1 MATAPLRSAF
11 AETSSSRRVPGS
23 PPSFRVGPWP
33 AILGWMS
40 ILYSPTK
47 SGRSSAAASAAFDA
61 IWNIKPRLFGL
72 GGVASLAG
80 RTEPEARPFARHEQ
94 PAGAVRVRAQPRDS
108 YGYRCGLRLAQ
119 AKNPSVLFVPSSV
132 NHCTSAWVHCCAAPT
147 WQRGCRPERRSQ
159 RTAQAPTWT
168 TWVPALGR

>member
-1 MATAPLRSAF
+1 M
-11 AETSSSRRVPGS
+11 
-23 PPSFRVGPWP
+23 
-33 AILGWMS
+33 
-40 ILYSPTK
+40 
-47 SGRSSAAASAAFDA
+47 FDA

-119 AKNPSVLFVPSSV
+119 AKNPSVLFVPPDFRTLSTEFPLLRNKNNDLESS
-132 NHCTSAWVHCCAAPT
+132 
-147 WQRGCRPERRSQ
+147 G
-159 RTAQAPTWT
+159 T
-168 TWVPALGR
+168 TLFASWRMPNAIV